1 MTLKG
6 QNLRIYT
13 YEGGDEYKVV
23 AMSTNCTITLTGN
36 SENAS
41 HKDIVGMAA
50 VPTIVSKGWSVSVE
64 SLDVTD
70 VASMLA
76 AIKSFT
82 LFTLRWDESS
92 TTDNQTEVGA
102 AFARTGQAYLN
113 DVVFQ
118 WNDRTN
124 STKQLQFTGSGPL
137 AKVTGTPVTEVIPAS
152 MAFTKG
158 QLVRLFLSNN
168 NTDTPSR
175 VVAAA
180 RQLSLHISVSL
191 ETVTTKD
198 TEGDW
203 LVQEPT
209 ELNYD
214 ITSNALVRSG
224 DTITSQVGAQTVAE
238 IEDIFEAALPVQWMI
253 ANVSGANQ
261 RTKGATIVSGSVIV
275 TSLVANGPNRQSA
288 DYTTTLTGIGDYV
301 VAE

>member
-1 MTLKG
+1 
-6 QNLRIYT
+6 
-13 YEGGDEYKVV
+13 
-23 AMSTNCTITLTGN
+23 
-36 SENAS
+36 
-41 HKDIVGMAA
+41 
-50 VPTIVSKGWSVSVE
+50 
-64 SLDVTD
+64 
-70 VASMLA
+70 
-76 AIKSFT
+76 
-82 LFTLRWDESS
+82 
-92 TTDNQTEVGA
+92 
-102 AFARTGQAYLN
+102 
-113 DVVFQ
+113 
-118 WNDRTN
+118 
-124 STKQLQFTGSGPL
+124 
-137 AKVTGTPVTEVIPAS
+137 

-158 QLVRLFLSNN
+158 QFVRLFLGNN

-191 ETVTTKD
+191 DTVTTKD